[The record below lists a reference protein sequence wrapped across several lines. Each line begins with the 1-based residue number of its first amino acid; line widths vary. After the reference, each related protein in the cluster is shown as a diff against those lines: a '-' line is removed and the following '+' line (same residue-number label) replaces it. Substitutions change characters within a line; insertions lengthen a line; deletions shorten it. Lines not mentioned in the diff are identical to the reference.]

1 MSGKLITNDQSFL
14 IDKMRNVIPNCENL
28 YALVGYFYFSG
39 FSKLSEDIKS
49 KKMKILVGMDI
60 DTLISGKL
68 REISLI
74 KKIDD
79 ERSDIEIRKE
89 YYEKLTTLINE
100 TDSFDSSRQERELKL
115 FMDKIKDGSLEIR
128 KTREPN
134 HAKMYVFEND
144 KNHNENGDYLGV
156 VVTGSSNFS
165 YSGLAGR
172 NEINV
177 MFRDNR
183 DFEEAK
189 ALFEKLWNN
198 SVEIVGQYNK
208 DDFFTEVKEK
218 IWTEKIPAPI
228 LLFIRALSE
237 YFSVKQDKL
246 IKLPDEIN
254 KKYAN
259 FKYQS
264 DAIQKALTV
273 IERHNGVIVADVV
286 GLGKSVIAS
295 AVAHNLKLP
304 VIIIAPPHLTD
315 QWENYRMQFNYNAR
329 VFSSGKIEEA
339 LNKHFFDEEYLI
351 IIDEAARYRNPETK
365 DYALLHKLCQGNK
378 VILLTATPFNNNPE
392 DVFALIQLFQIPAKS
407 TIRTVQ
413 NLSGA
418 FRELIKE
425 YTTLQKLNRSGSID
439 ISELKDEIRKISMKI
454 RDIIFPV
461 VIRRTR
467 IDLDIIEEYR
477 SDLQKQDIYFPV
489 VNEPE
494 LATYNLGKLAPLYES
509 TTEEIY
515 PKKEE
520 KENLK
525 ERFTGAR
532 YRPLSYL
539 KPEALERMKKEM
551 TQAEYRNLEYLIE
564 GQKHIAGFMRTLL
577 VRRFES
583 SIEAF
588 RLSVNSILSAS
599 DEMRKWFEKGKIPV
613 RKRGSVIDVKSLL
626 SGNGEELEMFSL
638 EVNELLESLKEK
650 GYNFFLSQDLN
661 DDFIIDLKKDIK
673 LLNKIRTDWGKVSA
687 DPKLEAFSNIL
698 KEQIRKEP
706 DRKIIVFSEFADTV
720 NYLFGKLQY
729 GLRVMKYTSSDSTK
743 ENKKKI
749 ERNFDA
755 GIEEKE
761 KLNDFDILIATDA
774 ISEGYNLHRAGTI
787 FNYDIPYNPT
797 RVIQRIGRINR
808 INRKMFDALKIY
820 NYFPTDKGERETG
833 IKTISTFKMAMI
845 HALIGEDAK
854 VLTNEEEV
862 NRYFAEKLCEEKK
875 AQEEE
880 SWDAKY
886 RNLLYF
892 IQRSDPGIFEAAKS
906 LPYRS
911 RVKRTKQVAR
921 SGVLVF
927 GRKGDECSFKFSNSD
942 GSIDD
947 INIETAFKLMEADIA
962 EKGVSVSENFDV
974 LYQNAKNHLF
984 THSASSKG
992 DKKQTETTVAIK
1004 SFINTNPEKREY
1016 LSELLYTVSTL
1027 KAIPENYMKMIRNID
1042 SENEKEEIEALE
1054 KEIPIEYLTKI
1065 RKRAR
1070 EIDGGSE
1077 CIILAE
1083 ELI

>member
-1 MSGKLITNDQSFL
+1 MVGKLITNDQNVL
-14 IDKMRNVIPNCENL
+14 IERMRNVIPNCENI

-39 FSKLSEDIKS
+39 FSELSEDIKN

-60 DTLISGKL
+60 DTLVSGKL
-68 REISLI
+68 KEISLI
-74 KKIDD
+74 NKI
-79 ERSDIEIRKE
+79 EEEKSDIEIRKE
-89 YYEKLTTLINE
+89 YYEKLTGLINE
-100 TDSFDSSRQERELKL
+100 TDSFDSTKQEKNLKL
-115 FMDKIKDGSLEIR
+115 FIEKIKDGTLEIR

-134 HAKMYVFEND
+134 HAKMYIFEND
-144 KNHNENGDYLGV
+144 HNHNENGDYLGI

-189 ALFEKLWNN
+189 TLFEKLWNN
-198 SVEIVGQYNK
+198 SVEVVSEYNK
-208 DDFFTEVKEK
+208 DDFFTEVEK
-218 IWTEKIPAPI
+218 RIWTEKIPDPV

-237 YFSVKQDKL
+237 YFSVKNDQSV
-246 IKLPDEIN
+246 KLPYEIN
-254 KKYAN
+254 KKFSN
-259 FKYQS
+259 FKYQA
-264 DAIQKALTV
+264 DAIQKSIAI
-273 IERHNGVIVADVV
+273 IERHNGVIIADVV

-304 VIIIAPPHLTD
+304 AIIISPPHLTD
-315 QWENYRMQFNYNAR
+315 QWEEYRMQFNYNAR

-339 LNKHFFDEEYLI
+339 LKSHCFDEEYLI

-378 VILLTATPFNNNPE
+378 VILITATPFNNKPE
-392 DVFALIQLFQIPAKS
+392 DIFSLIQLFQIPAKS

-425 YTTLQKLNRSGSID
+425 YSMLQKLNRSGNIQT
-439 ISELKDEIRKISMKI
+439 SELKEEIRKISMRI

-467 IDLDIIEEYR
+467 IDLDIIEEYKN
-477 SDLQKQDIYFPV
+477 DLQKQGIHFPI
-489 VNEPE
+489 VNEPALE
-494 LATYNLGKLAPLYES
+494 TYELGKLAPLYES
-509 TTEEIY
+509 TTEKIY
-515 PKKEE
+515 PKNEE
-520 KENLK
+520 KTDNK
-525 ERFTGAR
+525 DCFKGAR

-539 KPEALERMKKEM
+539 KPEFLERKKKEM
-551 TQAEYRNLEYLIE
+551 SPSEYRNLEYLIE

-583 SIEAF
+583 SIESF
-588 RLSVNSILSAS
+588 RKSVDSILGAS
-599 DEMRKWFEKGKIPV
+599 ELIKGWFEKGKIPV
-613 RKRGSVIDVKSLL
+613 RKKGNVIDVDTFLNL
-626 SGNGEELEMFSL
+626 NGEELEMFSS
-638 EVNELLESLKEK
+638 EVDEIIEGLKEK
-650 GYNFFLSQDLN
+650 GYDFFLSEDLT
-661 DDFIIDLKKDIK
+661 DDFIDDLEKDII
-673 LLNKIRTDWGKVSA
+673 LLKNIKKDWGKVNA

-698 KEQIRKEP
+698 KEHIRKEP

-720 NYLFGKLQY
+720 NYLYDKLQY
-729 GLRVMKYTSSDSTK
+729 GMKTIKYTSKDATK
-743 ENKKKI
+743 ENKKKV
-749 ERNFDA
+749 ELNFDA
-755 GIEEKE
+755 GIDESEQ
-761 KLNDFDILIATDA
+761 LNDYDILLATDA

-808 INRKMFDALKIY
+808 INRKMFETLNIY
-820 NYFPTDKGERETG
+820 NYFPTAKGEKETG

-845 HALIGEDAK
+845 HQLIGEDAK
-854 VLTNEEEV
+854 VLTKEEEV
-862 NRYFAEKLCEEKK
+862 NKFYAEKLKEEKK

-886 RNLLYF
+886 RNTLYF
-892 IQRSDPGIFEAAKS
+892 IQKTNRALFDAALS
-906 LPYRS
+906 LPFRS
-911 RVKRTKQVAR
+911 RVKRTKKVEK

-927 GRKGDECSFKFSNSD
+927 GRKGEECSFKFSNSD
-942 GSIDD
+942 GEIED
-947 INIETAFKLMEADIA
+947 ITIETAFKLMDADFS
-962 EKGVSVSENFDV
+962 EKGNKVSEVFDS
-974 LYQNAKNHLF
+974 LYQNTKKHLF
-984 THSASSKG
+984 THSSSAKG

-1016 LSELLYTVSTL
+1016 LSELLYSVANL
-1027 KAIPENYMKMIRNID
+1027 KAIPEMYMKMIRNID
-1042 SENEKEEIEALE
+1042 SENESEEIKELE
-1054 KEIPIEYLTKI
+1054 REMPMEYLMKI

-1070 EIDGGSE
+1070 EIDGGKES
-1077 CIILAE
+1077 IILAE

>member
-1 MSGKLITNDQSFL
+1 MTGKLITNDTHIL
-14 IDKMRNVIPNCENL
+14 AEKMRNVIPNCENI

-39 FSKLSEDIKS
+39 FSELSEDVKN

-60 DTLISGKL
+60 DALISGKL
-68 REISLI
+68 REVSLI
-74 KKIDD
+74 EKI
-79 ERSDIEIRKE
+79 ENESSDIEIRKE

-100 TDSFDSSRQERELKL
+100 TDSFDSSRQEKSLKL
-115 FMDKIKDGSLEIR
+115 FIEKIKDGTLEIR

-134 HAKMYVFEND
+134 HAKIYIFEND
-144 KNHNENGDYLGV
+144 RNHNENGDYLGI

-189 ALFEKLWNN
+189 TLFEKLWNN

-237 YFSVKQDKL
+237 YFSVKQDKS

-329 VFSSGKIEEA
+329 VFSSGKIEDA
-339 LNKHFFDEEYLI
+339 LNKQCFDEKYLI

-425 YTTLQKLNRSGSID
+425 YSALQKLNRSGSIKET
-439 ISELKDEIRKISMKI
+439 ELKDEIRRISMKI
-454 RDIIFPV
+454 REIIFPV

-467 IDLDIIEEYR
+467 IDLDIIEEYKN
-477 SDLQKQDIYFPV
+477 DLVKQGIHFPI
-489 VNEPE
+489 VNEPVLE
-494 LATYNLGKLAPLYES
+494 RYDLGKLAPLYES

-515 PKKEE
+515 PKNEE
-520 KENLK
+520 KKSGK
-525 ERFTGAR
+525 ESFKGAR

-539 KPEALERMKKEM
+539 KPEALERMKNEK
-551 TQAEYRNLEYLIE
+551 TQSEYRNLEYLIE

-588 RLSVNSILSAS
+588 RKSVDSILSAS
-599 DEMRKWFEKGKIPV
+599 EEMQKWFEKGRIPV
-613 RKRGSVIDVKSLL
+613 RKKGNVVEVDVLL
-626 SGNGEELEMFSL
+626 NSNGEELEMFSS
-638 EVNELLESLKEK
+638 EVNEIIEELKEK
-650 GYNFFLSQDLN
+650 GYNFFLSSDLN
-661 DDFIIDLKKDIK
+661 DEFITDLKKDIH
-673 LLNKIRTDWGKVSA
+673 LL
-687 DPKLEAFSNIL
+687 
-698 KEQIRKEP
+698 
-706 DRKIIVFSEFADTV
+706 
-720 NYLFGKLQY
+720 
-729 GLRVMKYTSSDSTK
+729 
-743 ENKKKI
+743 KKI
-749 ERNFDA
+749 KKEW
-755 GIEEKE
+755 EKIV
-761 KLNDFDILIATDA
+761 K
-774 ISEGYNLHRAGTI
+774 HW
-787 FNYDIPYNPT
+787 
-797 RVIQRIGRINR
+797 
-808 INRKMFDALKIY
+808 
-820 NYFPTDKGERETG
+820 RE
-833 IKTISTFKMAMI
+833 
-845 HALIGEDAK
+845 
-854 VLTNEEEV
+854 
-862 NRYFAEKLCEEKK
+862 
-875 AQEEE
+875 
-880 SWDAKY
+880 
-886 RNLLYF
+886 
-892 IQRSDPGIFEAAKS
+892 
-906 LPYRS
+906 LP
-911 RVKRTKQVAR
+911 
-921 SGVLVF
+921 
-927 GRKGDECSFKFSNSD
+927 
-942 GSIDD
+942 
-947 INIETAFKLMEADIA
+947 
-962 EKGVSVSENFDV
+962 
-974 LYQNAKNHLF
+974 
-984 THSASSKG
+984 
-992 DKKQTETTVAIK
+992 
-1004 SFINTNPEKREY
+1004 
-1016 LSELLYTVSTL
+1016 
-1027 KAIPENYMKMIRNID
+1027 
-1042 SENEKEEIEALE
+1042 
-1054 KEIPIEYLTKI
+1054 
-1065 RKRAR
+1065 
-1070 EIDGGSE
+1070 
-1077 CIILAE
+1077 
-1083 ELI
+1083 